1 MALSYSL
8 LLSSALASIA
18 LWKKALT
25 MPGTV
30 LAWSMCIVITAV
42 GGLQAFVM
50 LSATFL
56 LTVIVDKA
64 VGSRTDPFHV
74 RRKSGKRDAVRVMCN
89 VGTGT
94 LAMLCMLASG
104 KASFITVYAAVMA
117 ESLADSLASKIG
129 PLSKRKPVDICT
141 MKPVDTG
148 LSGGI
153 TLLGSLS
160 EVAGA
165 AVIAGIAAIFG
176 NNLKSLLIILAAG
189 FAGAMFDSI
198 LGSLVQAKFI
208 CPRCGRITEKEM
220 HCGIKTECISGY
232 GFINND
238 LVNLLSNLFAFVAA
252 LLAAAL
258 L

>member
-1 MALSYSL
+1 
-8 LLSSALASIA
+8 
-18 LWKKALT
+18 

-74 RRKSGKRDAVRVMCN
+74 RRKSGKRDAVSVTCN
-89 VGTGT
+89 VGIGT
-94 LAMLCMLASG
+94 LAMMCMLASG
-104 KASFITVYAAVMA
+104 SESYIIVYAAVMS

-129 PLSKRKPVDICT
+129 PLSKSGPIDVCT
-141 MKPVDTG
+141 LKCVDTG

-153 TLLGSLS
+153 TALGT
-160 EVAGA
+160 VAELTGA

-189 FAGAMFDSI
+189 FAGAMFDSV

-220 HCGIKTECISGY
+220 HCGMKTECVSGLS
-232 GFINND
+232 FINND
-238 LVNLLSNLFAFVAA
+238 LVNLLSNLFTF
-252 LLAAAL
+252 AAASFAVNML
-258 L
+258 